1 MQCKKVFTVSKR
13 WLSPNFRLHLVKMT
27 KDPSLSQD
35 ASERKRTMFE
45 EFWTYGSLAL
55 SPRIRRL
62 PPWSAWFVPKISFV
76 STLLLTLLE
85 LPENGPEDSWSRSGN
100 TWLWSNDLFGWQYCT
115 WNLLFAL
122 FWMEP
127 SFGIFQRSL
136 WGHNLFVFQKLFI
149 IDSKMNFLFLFVSYA
164 LSDQIA
170 WNRLGNNSKHKFCNI
185 RLRRIH
191 GFSVCLRP

>member
-1 MQCKKVFTVSKR
+1 
-13 WLSPNFRLHLVKMT
+13 MT

-35 ASERKRTMFE
+35 ASEILQSEKRTMFQ
-45 EFWTYGSLAL
+45 EFWSNSGSLAS
-55 SPRIRRL
+55 SPRVRRL
-62 PPWSAWFVPKISFV
+62 SPWSAWFVPKISFV

-85 LPENGPEDSWSRSGN
+85 LPENGPDDSWSRSGN

-136 WGHNLFVFQKLFI
+136 WGHNLFIFQKLFI
-149 IDSKMNFLFLFVSYA
+149 IDSKW
-164 LSDQIA
+164 I
-170 WNRLGNNSKHKFCNI
+170 FCFCSFRMLLVI
-185 RLRRIH
+185 RLLGTDLETIVRINFVIPEI
-191 GFSVCLRP
+191 GGDGWQAGSQIVCIHN